1 MIVSRESNLQ
11 EGGQALLGV
20 GDAAFVCRDA
30 WILDW
35 QVQAVNFWMM
45 DNCSVYT
52 VFGLAGTGSQF
63 LDDG

>member
-30 WILDW
+30 WILEW
-35 QVQAVNFWMM
+35 QVVNFWMM
-45 DNCSVYT
+45 DDCVT
-52 VFGLAGTGSQF
+52 
-63 LDDG
+63 